1 MQIIPALIYTN
12 ERSSKSFLLLACAL
26 VCGGCVTKKRPAFP
40 VNRLAMSRPIVP
52 PPLEVSLTDPPDIP
66 FEVELVPRLVVPRGT
81 PARPRVAAAPVPGP
95 APAEKPPEPIIAP
108 ELSNEQLSEAK
119 LETQQSLIV
128 AERNLSLTQG
138 RALDA
143 AQQDL
148 VSKIRGFVDSAREA
162 MKEND
167 WQRAR
172 SIQRRSAQPYRR
184 QPPSSISR
192 LLSGRSAS
200 RPLSAKLP
208 NSS

>member
-12 ERSSKSFLLLACAL
+12 ERWPKKILLLACACAL
-26 VCGGCVTKKRPAFP
+26 VCAGCVPKKRPDFP
-40 VNRLAMSRPIVP
+40 VNQLAMNHPIVP
-52 PPLEVSLTDPPDIP
+52 QPLDVSLTDPPDIP
-66 FEVELVPRLVVPRGT
+66 FEVDLVPRLVVPRGT

-172 SIQRRSAQPYRR
+172 SQAKKAEV
-184 QPPSSISR
+184 
-192 LLSGRSAS
+192 LSKEFA
-200 RPLSAKLP
+200 P
-208 NSS
+208 NP